1 MVLLFL
7 LLSIVLLLS
16 FFHKSTSIMSICALL
31 SIVCIL
37 FIGERSIMLIVSCGL
52 LLFCLIIFI
61 LIKEA
66 RYDVLIFA
74 VFLCLWLGFIF
85 LFFHL
90 YIRINLFG

>member
-31 SIVCIL
+31 SL